1 MQPKQAVES
10 SGATSKNNRSVSKRT
25 TFRPSRYVLQ
35 QEVSKTSI
43 KRREISVGKSRNLT
57 SANGSKVER
66 KGGKES
72 KESKESKE
80 TVRKQEC
87 RRKEEGGEKDAAG
100 DTTEADFT
108 TNRAIDGP
116 MDIALS
122 VAAVTDKEEKQ
133 ESQPQQNSSQVVTAS
148 GSTSE
153 KEEFKDLRLQARV
166 RSLSES
172 AVETPNTIQDDFLGD
187 AGREMEGKNNLEE
200 GRIKAPAEQE
210 KDEEIGKKPDDA
222 GREANGEKEE
232 KEEEQDDGAKKME
245 DVETLKCGPRTT
257 KGLDEELLNKI
268 LEMEDEVEGDLPSEE
283 QRKTR
288 PRRRRRVK
296 TKAKSLGRQD
306 GVVRQMLVRGSK
318 RPPMFPP
325 SADAWPGRL

>member
-1 MQPKQAVES
+1 MPPKQAVES
-10 SGATSKNNRSVSKRT
+10 SGTAGKNNRNGTKRT
-25 TFRPSRYVLQ
+25 TFRPSRYVYVLQ
-35 QEVSKTSI
+35 QEVGKTSN
-43 KRREISVGKSRNLT
+43 KRREISVGKSRNQM

-66 KGGKES
+66 KGG

-100 DTTEADFT
+100 DTTEAD
-108 TNRAIDGP
+108 DP
-116 MDIALS
+116 KDIALS
-122 VAAVTDKEEKQ
+122 VAAGTDKEEKQ

-153 KEEFKDLRLQARV
+153 QEEFKDLRQHVRV

-172 AVETPNTIQDDFLGD
+172 AVETPNTILDDFLGD
-187 AGREMEGKNNLEE
+187 AGEETEGKNNLEE
-200 GRIKAPAEQE
+200 ERIKAPAEQE
-210 KDEEIGKKPDDA
+210 KDEEIAKKPDDA
-222 GREANGEKEE
+222 GREANGEKEG
-232 KEEEQDDGAKKME
+232 KEEEDDGAKEME
-245 DVETLKCGPRTT
+245 DAEKLKSEPRTA
-257 KGLDEELLNKI
+257 KELDEELLNEI
-268 LEMEDEVEGDLPSEE
+268 LEMEDKVEGELPSEE

-288 PRRRRRVK
+288 SRRRRRVK